1 MIVQLVITVLHA
13 GDSAGVGIQCA
24 RLVEYVRTY
33 VHTYIITYSVVRI
46 SVYEGRCNLTHTV
59 QVCLYQISPSVISD

>member
-1 MIVQLVITVLHA
+1 MVKSRALDAVQYHLPT
-13 GDSAGVGIQCA
+13 
-24 RLVEYVRTY
+24 YVRMHTHTY

-46 SVYEGRCNLTHTV
+46 SVYEGRSNLTHTV